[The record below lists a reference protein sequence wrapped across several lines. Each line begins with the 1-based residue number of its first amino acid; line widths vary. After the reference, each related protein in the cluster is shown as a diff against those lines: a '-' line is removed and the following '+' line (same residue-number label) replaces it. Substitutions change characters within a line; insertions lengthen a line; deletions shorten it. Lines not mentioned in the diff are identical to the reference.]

1 MVPRFVLVQQSKVES
16 IIVMEPFIQL
26 AEAWKLV
33 KEGKSCAA
41 EDFATSK
48 TPIKPHEDSESTAGG
63 VKNKAFL
70 PFPIDYRISATRK
83 GR

>member
-26 AEAWKLV
+26 AEAWLV

-48 TPIKPHEDSESTAGG
+48 TLIKPREDSESTAGG
-63 VKNKAFL
+63 VKNKAFP